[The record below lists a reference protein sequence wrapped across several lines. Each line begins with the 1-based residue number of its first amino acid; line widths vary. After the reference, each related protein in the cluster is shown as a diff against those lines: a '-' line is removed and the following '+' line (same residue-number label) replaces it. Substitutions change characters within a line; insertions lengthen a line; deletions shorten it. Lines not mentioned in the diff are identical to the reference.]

1 MASSSSPPAKKLNLE
16 EAGTVLSKDNNII
29 TLKKDFLKEL
39 DEEDTQIESSLPSYL
54 STIYG
59 FHSSYDT
66 ANSPLLFN
74 SPPCISQT
82 VAKQPEYAPPPG
94 CQSLVDCSVIG
105 QLVSVL
111 AIITQVNP
119 LREINMK
126 NSEKV
131 AIASVLLSDPTLF
144 HFKLTLWREAA
155 QWAERLTPG
164 DIILLSNMRVKEWQG
179 EKVGHTVLLTR
190 LLNIHQ
196 CKRIPLKIRDK
207 IPQSI
212 YSNFYSWAIR
222 DHFFLFEKQ
231 NKAEKCK
238 IDFKRSDE
246 LFSESLIHFRGKLLK
261 IISNKKANLFSY
273 TVLLMSD
280 SPTSSVLINII
291 GHQSQLWFNRLIKG
305 VGLVWDATY
314 LIVLPEGSQAGY
326 TVLQSTSRSCFK
338 YSDQSK
344 AQEVL
349 KIVTSNP
356 VSADTRFVS
365 VSQLNEVRSS
375 GMYHVKARATS
386 MRFIMESGNDGF
398 DLCSIKGKT
407 DNNEIDYHQLL
418 HLLEACL
425 YIGCGICS
433 RASIQDANGVYCLCT
448 QCSGKS
454 IDVSCIGYFRPLLVT
469 LGTESSSH
477 IATAP
482 STIVNQLL
490 ADVCSPDSIKNL
502 NSLPNEKV
510 VSVGVALC
518 RRILEL
524 MAERDWVICIDAL
537 CDTNSFILSIKS
549 TVLTVNL

>member
-29 TLKKDFLKEL
+29 TLK
-39 DEEDTQIESSLPSYL
+39 I
-54 STIYG
+54 
-59 FHSSYDT
+59 
-66 ANSPLLFN
+66 
-74 SPPCISQT
+74 
-82 VAKQPEYAPPPG
+82 AKQPEYAPPPG

-164 DIILLSNMRVKEWQG
+164 DIILLS
-179 EKVGHTVLLTR
+179 
-190 LLNIHQ
+190 
-196 CKRIPLKIRDK
+196 IRDK

-261 IISNKKANLFSY
+261 IISNKM
-273 TVLLMSD
+273 LLMSD

-314 LIVLPEGSQAGY
+314 LIVLPEGSQ
-326 TVLQSTSRSCFK
+326 
-338 YSDQSK
+338 
-344 AQEVL
+344 
-349 KIVTSNP
+349 IVTSNP

-454 IDVSCIGYFRPLLVT
+454 IDGQLHIQPLLVT